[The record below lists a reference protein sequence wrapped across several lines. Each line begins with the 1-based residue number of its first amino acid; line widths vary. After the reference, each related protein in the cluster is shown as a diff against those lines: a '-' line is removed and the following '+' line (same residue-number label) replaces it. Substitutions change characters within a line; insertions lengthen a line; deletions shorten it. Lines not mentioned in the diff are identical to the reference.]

1 MVDELKT
8 MEQLEAELAQYKAI
22 VDFSLEGIYI
32 AQDRKLKFCNRRF
45 ADMFGFADPGDAVG
59 TDVMKLVSP
68 KSRELV
74 ERELEAREK
83 GRKQVSQYV
92 FFARRLDGSELEVET
107 LAGRI
112 IYNGSPAVQ
121 GVMRD
126 ITRERQLESRL
137 QQAQKMEA
145 IGTLA
150 GGIAHDFNNIL
161 SVIIGYTE
169 LSLDSRSQKIRT
181 EHNLEQILKAAMRAR
196 DLVQQILSFSR
207 QSEKEKKPVKI
218 NLIVNEVL
226 NLIRASLP
234 STIKIVKNISK
245 VPYVVLADPTQ
256 MHQVLMNLC
265 TNAAHA
271 MKGKGGVLKV
281 ELSDL
286 NRDLAAASEDVS
298 APSPYLR
305 LTVSDS
311 GHGMAQEIKDR
322 IFDPFY
328 TTKAP
333 GEGTGMGLSVVHGI
347 VKNLDGEISVE
358 SESGKGTSFHLF
370 LPLLEEAPAIKKE
383 QKKEIPR
390 GNERIMLVDDEVVLA
405 RVGEKIL
412 KQLGYKVTAETSS
425 IDALET
431 FRADPDSFD
440 LVISDLTMPDLTGIE
455 LAKKMIAIKA
465 DVRVIICTGFSH
477 QVSRDN
483 IRDLGIKELIVKPYN
498 KKEFAVTIR
507 KVLEN

>member
-1 MVDELKT
+1 
-8 MEQLEAELAQYKAI
+8 
-22 VDFSLEGIYI
+22 
-32 AQDRKLKFCNRRF
+32 
-45 ADMFGFADPGDAVG
+45 
-59 TDVMKLVSP
+59 
-68 KSRELV
+68 
-74 ERELEAREK
+74 
-83 GRKQVSQYV
+83 
-92 FFARRLDGSELEVET
+92 
-107 LAGRI
+107 
-112 IYNGSPAVQ
+112 
-121 GVMRD
+121 
-126 ITRERQLESRL
+126 
-137 QQAQKMEA
+137 
-145 IGTLA
+145 
-150 GGIAHDFNNIL
+150 
-161 SVIIGYTE
+161 
-169 LSLDSRSQKIRT
+169 
-181 EHNLEQILKAAMRAR
+181 
-196 DLVQQILSFSR
+196 
-207 QSEKEKKPVKI
+207 
-218 NLIVNEVL
+218 
-226 NLIRASLP
+226 
-234 STIKIVKNISK
+234 
-245 VPYVVLADPTQ
+245 

-347 VKNLDGEISVE
+347 VKNLDGEIAVE
-358 SESGKGTSFHLF
+358 SEPGKGTSFHLF
-370 LPLLEEAPAIKKE
+370 LPLLEETPAIKKE

-455 LAKKMIAIKA
+455 LAKEMIAIKA